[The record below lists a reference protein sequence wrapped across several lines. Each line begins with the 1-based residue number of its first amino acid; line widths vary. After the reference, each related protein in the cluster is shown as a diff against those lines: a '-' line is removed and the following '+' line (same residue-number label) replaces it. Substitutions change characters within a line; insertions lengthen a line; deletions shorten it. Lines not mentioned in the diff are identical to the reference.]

1 MRLEARGSTSA
12 LRLFARVTIASS
24 IGGIVFA
31 TCVIP
36 NANNE
41 KFHRWI
47 PALAIVSFSGP
58 IATALACRFCVD
70 ESAAYN
76 DGYNDALKQ
85 ISTAKPNEVQYVPAP
100 SVMQQNLPIL
110 SPDLAKAPAVRPTF
124 SSINSRNVVPDGDEF
139 AFLDATP

>member
-1 MRLEARGSTSA
+1 MRLEARGPSSA

-31 TCVIP
+31 VCVIP

-47 PALAIVSFSGP
+47 PALALVSFSGP

-76 DGYNDALKQ
+76 DGYNDALNR
-85 ISTAKPNEVQYVPAP
+85 ISKAKPDEVQYVPTP
-100 SVMQQNLPIL
+100 VMQQNLPIL
-110 SPDLAKAPAVRPTF
+110 SPDPAKTPAVRPTF
-124 SSINSRNVVPDGDEF
+124 SSINARDLVPDGDEF

>member
-1 MRLEARGSTSA
+1 MRLDARSPNSA
-12 LRLFARVTIASS
+12 LRLFARLSVASS

-31 TCVIP
+31 VCVIP

-47 PALAIVSFSGP
+47 PALALVSFSGP

-70 ESAAYN
+70 ENAAYN
-76 DGYNDALKQ
+76 DGYNDALKA
-85 ISTAKPNEVQYVPAP
+85 ISTPKPNEVQYVTPP
-100 SVMQQNLPIL
+100 SVMPQNLPIL
-110 SPDLAKAPAVRPTF
+110 SSDSAKTPAARPTF
-124 SSINSRNVVPDGDEF
+124 SSINARTLDPDGDEF

>member
-1 MRLEARGSTSA
+1 MRLDARGPSSA
-12 LRLFARVTIASS
+12 LRLFARITIASS

-31 TCVIP
+31 VCVIP

-47 PALAIVSFSGP
+47 PALALVSFLGP

-76 DGYNDALKQ
+76 DGYNDALKA
-85 ISTAKPNEVQYVPAP
+85 ISTPKRNEVQYVPPP

-110 SPDLAKAPAVRPTF
+110 SPNLAETPAVRPTF
-124 SSINSRNVVPDGDEF
+124 SSINARNLVPDGDEF